1 MFPQYVYEQ
10 TYASNATR
18 VLLIDEDGLEQ
29 KTNYLRE
36 FENHG
41 FQVILYED
49 DLSFRIEWEE
59 RFKNGPGKYLI
70 LAKRGDYVPYDIRKL
85 CGQYQFRVSLT
96 YLFPKLNAE
105 YIRQGCVKS
114 FV

>member
-41 FQVILYED
+41 FQVIL
-49 DLSFRIEWEE
+49 
-59 RFKNGPGKYLI
+59 
-70 LAKRGDYVPYDIRKL
+70 
-85 CGQYQFRVSLT
+85 
-96 YLFPKLNAE
+96 
-105 YIRQGCVKS
+105 
-114 FV
+114 

>member
-59 RFKNGPGKYLI
+59 RFKNGPGKL
-70 LAKRGDYVPYDIRKL
+70 
-85 CGQYQFRVSLT
+85 
-96 YLFPKLNAE
+96 
-105 YIRQGCVKS
+105 
-114 FV
+114 